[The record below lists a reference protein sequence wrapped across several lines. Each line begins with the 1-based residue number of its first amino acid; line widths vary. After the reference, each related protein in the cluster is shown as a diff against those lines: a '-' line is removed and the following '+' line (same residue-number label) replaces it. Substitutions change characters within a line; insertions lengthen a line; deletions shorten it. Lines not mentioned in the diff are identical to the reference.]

1 MAGRALID
9 LDQPTDCRVTPIHSI
24 SARKSLYEAQRYDTL
39 SLHQGNDIFV
49 GGVMARGSRLPN
61 TAPRTPRAPRPSVA
75 DRLFAALD
83 DRRIE
88 SGSTS
93 WVARVLGIHMV
104 QRAAWVQIGPAG
116 DAPWSVLLHLSP
128 HATADHAMAALTA
141 WSQTPP
147 HERPL
152 VVEVMRL
159 A

>member
-1 MAGRALID
+1 MA
-9 LDQPTDCRVTPIHSI
+9 S
-24 SARKSLYEAQRYDTL
+24 
-39 SLHQGNDIFV
+39 
-49 GGVMARGSRLPN
+49 GSRLPG
-61 TAPRTPRAPRPSVA
+61 TAPRAHRAPRPSAA

-88 SGSTS
+88 TGSTS

-104 QRAAWVQIGPAG
+104 HRAAWVQIGPAG

-128 HATADHAMAALTA
+128 QATADHAMAALIA
-141 WSQTPP
+141 WSQTPT

-152 VVEVMRL
+152 VVEVMQL